1 MLFRSVGVDR
11 QFPNI
16 SGPLD
21 VGERYA
27 FARGRRL
34 SFAARPGGDPPG
46 RTIDPPVVRA
56 EPNRPEIVAVPERCR
71 EQNLIV
77 LLRRPAARTPFQREK
92 RQSTLLEY
100 LRGARV
106 DRRCA
111 IQWRDPPIE
120 IDTLLN
126 IQISA
131 YLLFILDAACGGT
144 LSRPVRHHPSPP
156 VADAQS

>member
-1 MLFRSVGVDR
+1 MLLCPQRGERNLMPIVGDARVEVRRGIARETSQLGGASGVDR

-21 VGERYA
+21 VGEGYA

-34 SFAARPGGDPPG
+34 SFAAWPGGDPPV

-77 LLRRPAARTPFQREK
+77 LLRRPAARTPFQGEK

-120 IDTLLN
+120 I
-126 IQISA
+126 
-131 YLLFILDAACGGT
+131 
-144 LSRPVRHHPSPP
+144 
-156 VADAQS
+156 